1 MEERGLLN
9 LINFTSIGSLEEKRT
24 TILIFLKKHRDPFSK
39 RKQSIERKLSEA
51 NTQYVDYSIYSR
63 MQSKEHMK
71 RTIIGSL
78 EKRR

>member
-24 TILIFLKKHRDPFSK
+24 TIFLKKHRDPFSK